1 MQLPKPYRPT
11 NASRRSSPSRRVSRG
26 FEPLEDR
33 RLLAIIPVSLYADA
47 ENPTDLDNG
56 ITLREAITYVNTRD
70 VPAGDLARIDL
81 TDPLGTND
89 RIDFDSSV
97 FGPNGSASKI
107 ELLHGELLIENS
119 VVIDGSGYNVTTGMP
134 DNSVGWEN
142 LTIDAST
149 YTGNTSADSDGARIF
164 NINMLGSS
172 TAESVEITDL
182 SLKGGDP
189 DDHGGAIY
197 AGLNSTG
204 GADDLKLSR
213 LYVYDNQSSKSGGG
227 IYVNADQ
234 SSLEIEDVILE
245 GNALVG
251 DNSGSEQRLGGG
263 AAIVSNAGNIT
274 LDKVV
279 ARKNLATAPGLTSF
293 NVGGG
298 LGLDLRGEGQALLAV
313 I

>member
-1 MQLPKPYRPT
+1 MPR
-11 NASRRSSPSRRVSRG
+11 SRNNKYSALSI
-26 FEPLEDR
+26 EWLEDR
-33 RLLAIIPVSLYADA
+33 RVLATLIVNSNTDAALISGAGVNDGLL
-47 ENPTDLDNG
+47 
-56 ITLREAITYVNTRD
+56 TLREAVAVVNGTYLP
-70 VPAGDLARIDL
+70 PASTPAPNEDSDQIIGPIGA
-81 TDPLGTND
+81 ND
-89 RIDFDSSV
+89 KIVFDSSV

-107 ELLHGELLIENS
+107 ELLHGELTIENS
-119 VVIDGSGYNVTTGMP
+119 VIIDGSGYNVMTDMA
-134 DNSVGWEN
+134 DDSVGWEN

-234 SSLEIEDVILE
+234 S
-245 GNALVG
+245 G
-251 DNSGSEQRLGGG
+251 
-263 AAIVSNAGNIT
+263 
-274 LDKVV
+274 
-279 ARKNLATAPGLTSF
+279 
-293 NVGGG
+293 
-298 LGLDLRGEGQALLAV
+298 
-313 I
+313 